1 MQTRD
6 ATAAKNRFGEVL
18 EACARAPVAIER
30 HGRVVAYVVGPA
42 DFRAAT
48 PQRTEDALAS
58 RLRAAGA
65 AYATVFGSVARG
77 QARKDS
83 DIDVA
88 VSFGR
93 PMSADLRMAMTGI
106 IAEACGRSVDLVDLE
121 TAQGLILARAL
132 GGSEILCDSAATRQ
146 RMAGRLLRSERA
158 GLAAAQ
164 SPGRARP
171 YRLKPAS
178 LGGAL
183 PGFDLDK
190 VLRLADSLEDREIAR
205 KLALRK

>member
-6 ATAAKNRFGEVL
+6 ATAAKNRFGELL

-42 DFRAAT
+42 NFQAGPRG
-48 PQRTEDALAS
+48 TEEILAG

-65 AYATVFGSVARG
+65 VYATLFGSVARG

-93 PMSADLRMAMTGI
+93 PMSTDLRIAMTGI
-106 IAEACGRSVDLVDLE
+106 IAEAAGRSVDLVDLE
-121 TAQGLILARAL
+121 KADGLILARAL
-132 GGSEILCDSAATRQ
+132 GGTEILCDNAATRR
-146 RMAGRLLRSERA
+146 RMGERLLRSEDGRRSAERA
-158 GLAAAQ
+158 ARAA
-164 SPGRARP
+164 RANLFP
-171 YRLKPAS
+171 
-178 LGGAL
+178 
-183 PGFDLDK
+183 
-190 VLRLADSLEDREIAR
+190 
-205 KLALRK
+205 